1 VRRGALQHRGD
12 AHARRDRRARR
23 RAARRLSRCA
33 AGVVALSHFFD
44 DVTSAAEVS
53 AAIDAAE
60 HEGPAVVVG
69 IDGPSGAG
77 KSTLARELAQL
88 RDDVAIIDGDDFYRP
103 LTESTRESLTPLE
116 AVDLLFDWERLR
128 DEALAPLLRGE
139 EARYRRYDWEA
150 GRMGDDVAS
159 VPAAGVVL
167 VEGCYVARP
176 ALRGYLDVIVVVDA
190 PREVCIARQLARGED
205 SADTIARWR
214 AAEDW
219 YFERQD
225 PRRVADLVI
234 DGS

>member
-1 VRRGALQHRGD
+1 M
-12 AHARRDRRARR
+12 
-23 RAARRLSRCA
+23 
-33 AGVVALSHFFD
+33 SHFFD
-44 DVTSAAEVS
+44 DLTQAARVS

-77 KSTLARELAQL
+77 KSTLARELALL
-88 RDDVAIIDGDDFYRP
+88 RDDVAIVEGDDFYRP
-103 LTESTRESLTPLE
+103 LTESTREALTPLE

-139 EARYRRYDWEA
+139 EARYRRYDWDA
-150 GRMGDDVAS
+150 GRMGEDVAT
-159 VPAAGVVL
+159 VAAAGVVL

-176 ALRGYLDVIVVVDA
+176 ALRGYLDLIVVVDA
-190 PREVCIARQLARGED
+190 PRDLCVQRQLARGED
-205 SADTIARWR
+205 DAATIARWR

-225 PRRVADLVI
+225 PRRVADLLI
-234 DGS
+234 AGA

>member
-1 VRRGALQHRGD
+1 
-12 AHARRDRRARR
+12 
-23 RAARRLSRCA
+23 
-33 AGVVALSHFFD
+33 
-44 DVTSAAEVS
+44 VS

-77 KSTLARELAQL
+77 KSTLARELAVL
-88 RDDVAIIDGDDFYRP
+88 RDDVAIIEGDDFYRP
-103 LTESTRESLTPLE
+103 LTGSTREALTPLE

-150 GRMGDDVAS
+150 GRMGEGVGTVA
-159 VPAAGVVL
+159 AAGVVL

-176 ALRGYLDVIVVVDA
+176 ALRGYLDLIVVVDA
-190 PREVCIARQLARGED
+190 PREICVAREPARGQDDPE
-205 SADTIARWR
+205 TVARRR

-219 YFERQD
+219 YLERQD
-225 PRRVADLVI
+225 PRRVADLII
-234 DGS
+234 DGA